1 MFLHEH
7 NLPFLL
13 MDHLSKLIV
22 SVCPD
27 SKIAKGIKCCRTK
40 VTSLT
45 KDCIAEEQISEIS
58 EKLRLN
64 VFSIIIDE
72 TTDIS
77 TEKSLAIVA
86 RFYDSGEC
94 KDKFL
99 GLIKV
104 KSCGA
109 NDIFNAI
116 CNYFRNN
123 NIPITNMIGLAADNA
138 SVMMGNISGVQARF
152 KTIIHTYS
160 SWDAFAIH
168 FIYVP
173 QKQQKCCQEA

>member
-1 MFLHEH
+1 MINDHFINEKQQEKLVKSRELKMTMFLHEH

-13 MDHLSKLIV
+13 MDHLPKLIV

-27 SKIAKGIKCCRTK
+27 SKIAKGIICCRTK
-40 VTSLT
+40 ATSLT
-45 KDCIAEEQISEIS
+45 KECIAKEQISEIS

-94 KDKFL
+94 KDRFL

-104 KSCGA
+104 KSCSA
-109 NDIFNAI
+109 DDIF
-116 CNYFRNN
+116 
-123 NIPITNMIGLAADNA
+123 
-138 SVMMGNISGVQARF
+138 
-152 KTIIHTYS
+152 KTQ
-160 SWDAFAIH
+160 
-168 FIYVP
+168 YV
-173 QKQQKCCQEA
+173 AV